1 MKPYSPG
8 AQLQS
13 RMFPLFFTK
22 FHFSSTIDNID
33 TRKVL
38 ESIRELVNVGNSYI
52 QNNESRNRVLL
63 KKSAMYMTKI
73 FNILGLNAKPEEI
86 GFTSSTESAGNTEEV
101 RITNQRQGRRKLLQS
116 GWARPKIIPMEAK
129 SGWANFLFQ

>member
-1 MKPYSPG
+1 MKSYSPRC
-8 AQLQS
+8 AVTKLNVS
-13 RMFPLFFTK
+13 NFFTK
-22 FHFSSTIDNID
+22 FLLSSTIDNID

-101 RITNQRQGRRKLLQS
+101 RITNHRQGRRKLLQS
-116 GWARPKIIPMEAK
+116 GWAQSKTILLLVK
-129 SGWANFLFQ
+129 SGWANVPFQ